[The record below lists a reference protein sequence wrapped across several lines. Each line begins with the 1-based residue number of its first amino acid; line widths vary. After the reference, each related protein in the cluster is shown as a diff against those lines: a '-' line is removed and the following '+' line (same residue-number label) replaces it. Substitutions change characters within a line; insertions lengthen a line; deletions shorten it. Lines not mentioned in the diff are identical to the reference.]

1 LSTPSDRYLFLVV
14 SALIFTGLVFALSL
28 PLYLTHSIGT
38 SQFHFLLR
46 QGAAALMA
54 IGFMWLLARADPG
67 RWVGRVGFGLF
78 FLFFGLMFIMP
89 FLPESIVPTINGA
102 RRWIRLG
109 GLSLSP
115 VEFFK
120 VGFVYF
126 LAWSLTRKF
135 YRPRTE
141 AGERFTFAREVGLLL
156 PYGLIFLVAVV
167 LIAVMQND
175 LGQVIVLGATMALMI
190 FLAGSSVKVFFF
202 LIALSTVGAVGLI
215 LQSTHRIERVINWW
229 SGVQDFILSLFPG
242 FIANALRIEA
252 AIVDPAYQVNQALH
266 AVHHGGF
273 FGTGLGGGVVK
284 LGFLSDV
291 HNDFVL
297 AGIAEET
304 GLIGITL
311 VSLLVLLMV
320 YRIFRIANRSENP
333 VFYLF
338 SVGIGVMFSVQFLM
352 NALGTTGL
360 IPLKGITAPFL
371 SYGGASLVASGLAI
385 GLVLMISTRA
395 RI

>member
-1 LSTPSDRYLFLVV
+1 MSDRYLFFVV
-14 SALIFTGLVFALSL
+14 CALIFCGILFSYSL
-28 PLYLTHSIGT
+28 PIYFAQSAGY
-38 SQFHFLLR
+38 SQFHFFLR
-46 QGAAALMA
+46 QSVAALLA
-54 IGFMWLLARADPG
+54 IGFMWWLARRDPAKWLG
-67 RWVGRVGFGLF
+67 RLGFGLF
-78 FLFFGLMFIMP
+78 FFFLFLMFAMP
-89 FLPESIVPTINGA
+89 FLPESVVPTINGA

-126 LAWSLTRKF
+126 LAWSLTRKL
-135 YRPRTE
+135 YRPK
-141 AGERFTFAREVGLLL
+141 AVGQERFTFARELGTLV
-156 PYGLIFLVAVV
+156 PYALIFVVAVV

-190 FLAGSSVKVFFF
+190 FFAGSSIKIFFF
-202 LIALSTVGAVGLI
+202 LIGLSMLAGMALI
-215 LQSTHRIERVINWW
+215 LQTRHRIERILQWW
-229 SGVQDFILSLFPG
+229 SSVQDFVLSLFPD
-242 FIANALRIEA
+242 FIANALRIDD
-252 AIVDPAYQVNQALH
+252 AIASPAYQVTQSLH
-266 AVHHGGF
+266 AIHHGGL

-304 GLIGITL
+304 GFMGVLL
-311 VSLLVLLMV
+311 VSLLILMAV

-338 SVGIGVMFSVQFLM
+338 SIGIGTMLAAQFLM

-371 SYGGASLVASGLAI
+371 SYGGVSLVASGLAI
-385 GLVLMISTRA
+385 GLVLMISQRA
-395 RI
+395 RL